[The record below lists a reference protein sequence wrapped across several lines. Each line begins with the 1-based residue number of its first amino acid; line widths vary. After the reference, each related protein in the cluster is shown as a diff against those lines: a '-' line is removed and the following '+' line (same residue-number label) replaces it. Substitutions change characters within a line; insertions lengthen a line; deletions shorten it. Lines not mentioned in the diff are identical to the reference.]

1 MEVTRHYLPA
11 HPSLL
16 LQGAQAHPRIEKF
29 SGVVPLLPTH
39 TSAPCSFFLWIILDN
54 FRETTDIRCP
64 EPFSGLSQRLP
75 LL

>member
-29 SGVVPLLPTH
+29 SGVVPLLLTY
-39 TSAPCSFFLWIILDN
+39 TSVPCSFLLDN
-54 FRETTDIRCP
+54 FRETTDTRCP